1 MKSIS
6 EKTLCG
12 KSFTRKV
19 GDYFY
24 MKIILTI
31 IPTNLVKN
39 SLRSP
44 IKFSPS
50 WGSSNEKYFCCLSK
64 TSRALL

>member
-50 WGSSNEKYFCCLSK
+50 
-64 TSRALL
+64 